1 MVVKSLHFSP
11 CFVLVFQKESA
22 TMAELVEAEEL
33 GEGGMSKNALK
44 KQQKAEEA
52 AKKKA
57 EKDAE
62 KAAKAAL
69 EPKKE
74 KVGVAEEV
82 EELDPTKYYENRLSA
97 INQMEVNEDDST
109 HFLVLFLNVSLIV
122 SFVCHCYRHLARQ
135 HSHINS
141 MCPFVCQNL

>member
-1 MVVKSLHFSP
+1 
-11 CFVLVFQKESA
+11 
-22 TMAELVEAEEL
+22 MADLVEAEEL
-33 GEGGMSKNALK
+33 GEGGISKNQLK

-74 KVGVAEEV
+74 KVGAVEEV
-82 EELDPTKYYENRLSA
+82 EELDPTKYYENRLAA
-97 INQMEVNEDDST
+97 INQMEVNQKIIYLTYFIFFECFVDC
-109 HFLVLFLNVSLIV
+109 IV
-122 SFVCHCYRHLARQ
+122 RSFVIVLGIWHDSIPTQIPC
-135 HSHINS
+135 INS
-141 MCPFVCQNL
+141 SVRIRR